1 MQASNAPSKIQTPFA
16 NAGDK
21 QVIPVA
27 SQIGVTDGR
36 ASYTDGFPPLTRT
49 PIVAGG
55 VPPFGTDMNGI
66 LNAVTA
72 IQQWQSAGGRFVY
85 DAAFAAAI
93 GGYPKGA
100 TLQKADG
107 SGTWLCT
114 ADNNTANPDT
124 GGANWQDFSAGRL
137 IGVQVFTANGVYTP
151 TAGTKSVVVEA
162 VGGGGSGGACPAT
175 ATNQAAAGGGGGA
188 GSYGKARFTTGFSG
202 VTVTIGQGGSA
213 PAAGLNNGSPG
224 SATSFG
230 ALLSCPGGTAG
241 NAGAVLSASGAS
253 GVNGGNATGP
263 SGANVIGFGGEAG
276 ANGVTISSAQALA
289 GKGGSSSFGSGGHYP
304 TSGGA
309 RSGTGYGSGSSGVNS
324 SQNSAATAGLA
335 GQPGI
340 VIVYEY
346 A

>member
-1 MQASNAPSKIQTPFA
+1 MATNDFLPFA
-16 NAGDK
+16 GGAGANVLT
-21 QVIPVA
+21 QAAYVA
-27 SQIGVTDGR
+27 QAALRSNGFSAGTAQSAQLNKVWRQSSIMAAALAQMISDNTGADVLDDGTT
-36 ASYTDGFPPLTRT
+36 AT
-49 PIVAGG
+49 
-55 VPPFGTDMNGI
+55 I
-66 LNAVTA
+66 LANLENAV
-72 IQQWQSAGGRFVY
+72 
-85 DAAFAAAI
+85 
-93 GGYPKGA
+93 
-100 TLQKADG
+100 
-107 SGTWLCT
+107 
-114 ADNNTANPDT
+114 
-124 GGANWQDFSAGRL
+124 AGRL
-137 IGVQVFTANGVYTP
+137 IRVQVFTANGVYTP